1 MADYITSETDAS
13 IKEYIEAQDISQKH
27 EIFNKHIK
35 PAFEKLVENLIY
47 VYGFYTLDDVE
58 TLKRDA
64 LTNLFEVLPKF
75 DASRGKKSFSYF
87 NVVCKNWFIQKIR
100 ERDKQLKGTVSTD
113 TMFDIDSEMVNS
125 NAARVMRPHEDD
137 IMDKEFWKSLFE
149 NMDAWRKFPLKKTEK
164 QVLEAII
171 FLLQNPS
178 FITIYNKKA
187 IYLYLREMT
196 GLNTKQV
203 VFNLKKI
210 KELYVNFKDKF
221 DTTGEGD
228 AGPAD

>member
-13 IKEYIEAQDISQKH
+13 IKEYLETQDISKKH
-27 EIFNKHIK
+27 EIFNSHIK

-64 LTNLFEVLPKF
+64 LTNLYELLPKF
-75 DASRGKKSFSYF
+75 DPNRGKKSFSYF

-100 ERDKQLKGTVSTD
+100 ERDKQLKGTISTD
-113 TMFDIDSEMVNS
+113 TMFDIDSEMINS
-125 NAARVMRPHEDD
+125 NAARVAKPHEDD
-137 IMDKEFWKSLFE
+137 IMDKEFWKCLFE
-149 NMDAWRKFPLKKTEK
+149 NMDAWRKLQLKKTEK

-171 FLLQNPS
+171 FLLQNPNL
-178 FITIYNKKA
+178 ITIYNKKA
-187 IYLYLREMT
+187 IYLYLRELT

-210 KELYVNFKDKF
+210 KELYVKFKDTF
-221 DTTGEGD
+221 DTTGEGS
-228 AGPAD
+228 ADLT